1 MVLVTHDVDEA
12 VLLGDRVIVLAP
24 RPGRVSRIFAIS
36 MPRPRSR
43 TDDDLVRIRNDVLRA
58 LGDGEEDGA
67 RGAPIGDPA

>member
-67 RGAPIGDPA
+67 LGAPIGDPA